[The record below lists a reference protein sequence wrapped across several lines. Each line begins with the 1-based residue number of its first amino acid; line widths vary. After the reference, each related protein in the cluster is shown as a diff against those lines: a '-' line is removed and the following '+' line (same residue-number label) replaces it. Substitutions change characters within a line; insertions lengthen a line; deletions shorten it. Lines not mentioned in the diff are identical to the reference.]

1 MAIRNIRKNGDE
13 ILRVKCKPVRE
24 INDGVR
30 RLVEDMFETMYAA
43 DGVGLAAPQ
52 IGIVR
57 QIVVIDDREGGKF
70 ALINPVIT
78 KEEGEQES
86 CEGCLSLPG
95 YRGTVK
101 RPQKVAVEA
110 LDTDGN
116 KVALEAES
124 YLAVIL
130 CHEIDHLSGILSK
143 DKALVYEKIPE
154 TEEGGQAAH
163 FHGNAGI
170 CRSLPGNAD
179 KESYGIFRR
188 LRRYKAGYAKG
199 ANIPDDAASR

>member
-78 KEEGEQES
+78 KAEGEQES
-86 CEGCLSLPG
+86 
-95 YRGTVK
+95 
-101 RPQKVAVEA
+101 
-110 LDTDGN
+110 
-116 KVALEAES
+116 
-124 YLAVIL
+124 
-130 CHEIDHLSGILSK
+130 
-143 DKALVYEKIPE
+143 
-154 TEEGGQAAH
+154 
-163 FHGNAGI
+163 
-170 CRSLPGNAD
+170 
-179 KESYGIFRR
+179 
-188 LRRYKAGYAKG
+188 
-199 ANIPDDAASR
+199 